1 MTQIHY
7 IYQGEEIGMINY
19 PVKSI
24 DEVDDIESQRMY
36 AERIKKGYSKEELIQ
51 SINSKGRDNA
61 RHPMQWNNHKNGG
74 FTEGTPWLPVGNT
87 EEINVEAALAAQNS
101 LFYTYQKLIEL
112 RKELPVIVYGK
123 YQVIETEEPNVLAY
137 LRSLKSQKILVVVNF
152 SDQKTTFPIGKYRV
166 KQVLIQNYKKKITN
180 NLLPYEAFS
189 ALIY

>member
-1 MTQIHY
+1 M
-7 IYQGEEIGMINY
+7 
-19 PVKSI
+19 
-24 DEVDDIESQRMY
+24 
-36 AERIKKGYSKEELIQ
+36 
-51 SINSKGRDNA
+51 
-61 RHPMQWNNHKNGG
+61 
-74 FTEGTPWLPVGNT
+74 
-87 EEINVEAALAAQNS
+87 
-101 LFYTYQKLIEL
+101 FYTYQKLIEL

-137 LRSLKSQKILVVVNF
+137 LRSLKKQKILVVVNF